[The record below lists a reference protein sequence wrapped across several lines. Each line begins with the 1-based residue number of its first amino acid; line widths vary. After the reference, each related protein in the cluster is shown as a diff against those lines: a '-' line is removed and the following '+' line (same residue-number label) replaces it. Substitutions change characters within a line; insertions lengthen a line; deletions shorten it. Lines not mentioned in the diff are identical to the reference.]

1 MHFFYPPDLP
11 IFSFKEEISALIKTN
26 QVTVISGDTGSGK
39 TTQLPKICLEALSPL
54 ANLVGCTQP
63 RRVAATT
70 VADRVGQELGS
81 NRDMVGYKIRFRD
94 RTTPAT
100 RIKFMTDG
108 VLLAETRRD
117 PLLKNYDVI
126 IVDEAHERSLNIDF
140 LLGYLKNLITRRKD
154 LKLVITSATID
165 TELFSTHFGGAP
177 IYEIEGRNFPVEII
191 YRQDEDEDKDRSF
204 VDTCIDTVSM
214 IARNYPPGDMLVFM
228 PTEKDI
234 RASVEILT
242 GRLQDRSVLPMFGRL
257 QFSDQQKIF
266 SPRNGY
272 KIVVATNVAE
282 TSVTVPGIRYVVD
295 TGLAR
300 ISSYNPKSRTT
311 GLPVTRVSQ
320 ASCNQRAGRCGRV
333 GPGICFRLYTEDDF
347 LSRPEYT
354 IPEIKR
360 SNLAEVLLQ
369 MSSLKLGNPADFPF
383 VEPPSP
389 AAVRDGY
396 RMLEELGAITPKKI
410 LSADGRLMARLPID
424 PTISRVIIEASR
436 NSCLAEITIIASALA
451 IQDPRVR
458 PSDQEAQA
466 DEAHQRFSHP
476 QSDFMALLSIWNAFQ
491 DGNKQF
497 SWSRL
502 KRFSGDN
509 FLSFQRMRE
518 WLDLHDQLLRILKG
532 HTSFSI
538 NREKGSFEQIH
549 RSLLSGFFRLAA
561 RRKKGSVYLTEQ
573 GKEIM
578 VFPGSHQFSKS
589 GEWIFSSSALETGRL
604 YAMTVATIEPEWLED
619 AAGSF
624 CSYSWSN
631 IRWQKKTG
639 RVVADETVSLRS
651 LVLCSGR
658 TVNYPQRSK
667 KNIPEA
673 RAVFI
678 QKALVECG
686 LDNGFPFLQ
695 HNRGIIEK
703 WQAAE
708 DKLRKRDI
716 VVHDDSIYAYY
727 DKHLPNGVYDRT
739 TLIRYLKKSG
749 GRELFMTKEQVLLRQ
764 PAESELLDFPALLDI
779 GFAQVKLS
787 YHFQPGDERDGVTA
801 LIPLSIASALQPERF
816 EWLVPGLL
824 HEKTTFLIKGL
835 PKRLRKHLIPISTTV
850 DRVLDSLILYRGDY
864 YRGLSA
870 ALFKMFKIT
879 IRRDDWPQQL
889 PPHLQMRFTL
899 LDHEGAELFSGR
911 DLARLKSGFTAPDP
925 VQLNDT
931 LLPED
936 QKLLSA
942 LRENIIRSWS
952 FEAVPREV
960 PLHSSSGKVSGF
972 LFAAIKKE
980 QAQQGVSVVYV
991 STQEEA
997 RTISSAGT
1005 RYLLQLAFKE
1015 QYKVLKKYC
1024 RVSCSGPSVEWLKQV
1039 CGSNTAIQEAVIDF
1053 VEKIMFGS
1061 QFEPLIS
1068 RDQFQAIVRTTRE
1081 AGYYKRGQELVDQI
1095 LLVLRQRKEVFEM
1108 IRRFEHLAEKSGSGI
1123 ADIFAD
1129 IHEQLDTILPHDFL
1143 QTFTEKQLFEAM
1155 RYLKSLAIRTE
1166 RAYTNPAK
1174 DAEKQKKVLPY
1185 IRNQKEFQGR
1195 LDDLNTDCRESF
1207 NHFSQLIAEYR
1218 VSLFSPEIKTVIPVS
1233 EKKLTTAWRKLNERY

>member
-11 IFSFKEEISALIKTN
+11 ISSSKDEISELIKNN

-39 TTQLPKICLEALSPL
+39 TTQLPKICFEALTPL

-70 VADRVGQELGS
+70 VADRVGQELGN
-81 NRDMVGYKIRFRD
+81 NRDMVGSKIRFHD

-108 VLLAETRRD
+108 VLLAETKQD

-140 LLGYLKNLITRRKD
+140 LLGYLKNLITRRTD
-154 LKLVITSATID
+154 LKLVVTSATID
-165 TELFSTHFGGAP
+165 TELFSAHFAGAP
-177 IYEIEGRNFPVEII
+177 VYEIIGRNFPVEII
-191 YRQDEDEDKDRSF
+191 YRQDEDEDRDSSF
-204 VDTCIDTVSM
+204 LDECIDSVSM
-214 IARNYPPGDMLVFM
+214 IAQNYPPGDILVFM

-234 RASVEILT
+234 RTSVEILA
-242 GRLQDRSVLPMFGRL
+242 GRLQDHTVLPMFGRL

-266 SPRNGY
+266 NPRNGY
-272 KIVVATNVAE
+272 KVVVATNVAE

-311 GLPVTRVSQ
+311 GLPVARVSQ
-320 ASCNQRAGRCGRV
+320 ASCNQRAGRCGRI

-383 VEPPSP
+383 VEPPTT

-396 RMLEELGAITPKKI
+396 RMLEELGAITPKKT
-410 LSADGRLMARLPID
+410 LTADGRLMARLPID
-424 PTISRVIIEASR
+424 PVISRVIIEASR
-436 NSCLAEITIIASALA
+436 NSCLAEIIIIAAALA

-466 DEAHQRFSHP
+466 DEAHRRFSHP
-476 QSDFMALLSIWNAFQ
+476 QSDFMALLSIWNGFHDQ
-491 DGNKQF
+491 NRQF
-497 SWSRL
+497 SWSGL
-502 KRFSGDN
+502 KRFSREY

-532 HTSFSI
+532 HRTFSL
-538 NREKGSFEQIH
+538 NRERGSYEQIH

-561 RRKKGSVYLTEQ
+561 RRKKGNVYSTEQ

-589 GEWIFSSSALETGRL
+589 GEWLLSASAVETGRL
-604 YAMTVATIEPEWLED
+604 YAMTVATVEPEWIED
-619 AAGSF
+619 AAGSC
-624 CSYSWSN
+624 CSYSWTN

-678 QKALVECG
+678 QKALVERG
-686 LDNGFPFLQ
+686 IDTRLPFLQ
-695 HNRGIIEK
+695 HNLEIIQK

-716 VVHDDSIYAYY
+716 VVHDESIYAFY
-727 DKHLPNGVYDRT
+727 DKHLPAHVYDRT
-739 TLIRYLKKSG
+739 TLIRYLKTNG
-749 GRELFMTKEQVLLRQ
+749 GQDLFMTREQVLLRQ
-764 PAESELLDFPALLDI
+764 PAESELLDFPALFDI
-779 GFAQVKLS
+779 GFDQVKLS

-801 LIPLSIASALQPERF
+801 CIPLSMVTAVKPERF

-824 HEKTTFLIKGL
+824 KEKTTFLIKGL
-835 PKRLRKHLIPISTTV
+835 PKRLRKQLIPISTTV
-850 DRVLDSLILYRGDY
+850 DRVLDGLVLYRGNY
-864 YRGLSA
+864 YRELSA
-870 ALFKMFKIT
+870 ALFKMFTIS
-879 IRRDDWPQQL
+879 IRRDDWPQPL
-889 PPHLQMRFTL
+889 PPHLQMRFAL
-899 LDHEGAELFSGR
+899 LDHDGTELFSGR
-911 DLARLKSGFTAPDP
+911 DLSLLKSGFTAPERA
-925 VQLNDT
+925 QLTYT

-936 QKLLSA
+936 QKLVSA
-942 LRENIIRSWS
+942 LQEKIFRSWS
-952 FEAVPREV
+952 FESVPKEI
-960 PLHSSSGKVSGF
+960 PLYSSSGKASGF
-972 LFAAIKKE
+972 LFAAIKR
-980 QAQQGVSVVYV
+980 QRAQQGVVIVYAA
-991 STQEEA
+991 TREEA
-997 RTISSAGT
+997 LSINSAGT

-1015 QYKVLKKYC
+1015 QHKVLKRYC
-1024 RVSCSGPSVEWLKQV
+1024 KVSCSAPSVGWLKQSRDN
-1039 CGSNTAIQEAVIDF
+1039 GAAIQDELIDF
-1053 VEKIMFGS
+1053 VEKIIFGS

-1068 RDQFQAIVRTTRE
+1068 NDQFQAIVGTTRD
-1081 AGYYKRGQELVDQI
+1081 AGYYKRGQELVDLI
-1095 LLVLRQRKEVFEM
+1095 LHILRERKVVFEM
-1108 IRRFEHLAEKSGSGI
+1108 IGKFERLSEKSGSGKS
-1123 ADIFAD
+1123 DIFTD
-1129 IHEQLDTILPHDFL
+1129 IYEQLDKILPHDFL
-1143 QTFTEKQLFEAM
+1143 QTFTEKELLGTT
-1155 RYLKSLAIRTE
+1155 RYLKSLGIRTQ

-1174 DAEKQKKVLPY
+1174 DAEKQKKVLPHM
-1185 IRNQKEFQGR
+1185 RNQKEFQR
-1195 LDDLNTDCRESF
+1195 KLDEYNTDSRESF
-1207 NHFSQLIAEYR
+1207 RVYSELIAEYQ
-1218 VSLFSPEIKTVIPVS
+1218 VSLFSPEIKTIIPVS
-1233 EKKLTTAWRKLNERY
+1233 EKKLATAWRKLNERC